1 MDYIEMT
8 KECKLCRLAN
18 NDVSCKECQEL
29 GRCQLEVNND

>member
-18 NDVSCKECQEL
+18 KHISNAKSL
-29 GRCQLEVNND
+29 WSN